1 MTDDKKVAL
10 LPCPFC
16 GKIPSEVV
24 QWGWHGEGWVMDKE
38 GWAVRGCAH
47 HTHGN
52 SRDEAIAAWNT
63 RQPQTDARVADLLF
77 KLDVAATTFE
87 KVTTSEHREAVFNAE
102 HAKLLRDT
110 IKVLRQPQTD
120 ALKIARAALEVLSQ
134 RLEGIGG
141 CTDGHCLV
149 TGPRKG
155 MHTNGGCSCLRHDKY
170 KAERVVSQYHIFHRE
185 IIAALKESK

>member
-1 MTDDKKVAL
+1 MTDDAKKVAL

-16 GKIPSEVV
+16 GGQCAQLVIDQGYKWAHYEPSCLEVRTSYNV
-24 QWGWHGEGWVMDKE
+24 SEDAPWH
-38 GWAVRGCAH
+38 
-47 HTHGN
+47 T
-52 SRDEAIAAWNT
+52 EAIAAWNT

-120 ALKIARAALEVLSQ
+120 ALKVVREALEGL
-134 RLEGIGG
+134 I
-141 CTDGHCLV
+141 DHCV
-149 TGPRKG
+149 EQ
-155 MHTNGGCSCLRHDKY
+155 
-170 KAERVVSQYHIFHRE
+170 ERVITEEMHHMDYCGESAPICAAR
-185 IIAALKESK
+185 AALKESK